1 MRRHVGAFLLFGVFL
16 GSLALAQDCPGG
28 RVPHDLGELCLPQV
42 PKRVAALDWRP
53 LEDLL
58 LLGVRPVAG
67 ADLKDFPRWVALALP
82 PGIQDLGG
90 RTGPNLE
97 VLAALKPDLILGYTG
112 FQGRL
117 YPELARIAPTALY
130 DYLPPEGQLAA
141 MRRHFLLHA
150 RLVGKEEE
158 GKAVLASLDRFLAQK
173 AEALKARGLAGR
185 PFLLVQAW
193 AREKVYN
200 VFTRSTLASEFL
212 ESLGLKNAWRGK
224 TEAFGLSRVG
234 PEGLVRLVREN
245 PGVFVFL
252 IAQPENNPFRDPAV
266 GPLLRLARAQVLPL
280 APTTWTYGGPHS
292 ARVLVEAVTHAL
304 GGTR

>member
-1 MRRHVGAFLLFGVFL
+1 MRGRLSTFLMAGFFL
-16 GSLALAQDCPGG
+16 STWVLAQGCPGG
-28 RVPHDLGELCLPQV
+28 QVPHDLGELCLPQA
-42 PKRVAALDWRP
+42 PKRVAVLDWRP

-58 LLGVRPVAG
+58 LLGVKPVGG
-67 ADLKDFPRWVALALP
+67 ADLKDFPQWVQMGLP
-82 PGIQDLGG
+82 NGLVDLGS
-90 RTGPNLE
+90 RTAPNLE
-97 VLAALKPDLILGYTG
+97 RLAALKPDLILGYTG

-150 RLVGKEEE
+150 RLVDKEEE
-158 GKAVLASLDRFLAQK
+158 GKAVLAALDRFLQQK

-200 VFTRSTLASEFL
+200 VFTRATLASELL
-212 ESLGLKNAWRGK
+212 ESLGLKSAWTGRA
-224 TEAFGLSRVG
+224 EAFGLSRVG

-252 IAQPENNPFRDPAV
+252 IAQPENNPLQDPAV
-266 GPLLRLARAQVLPL
+266 GPLLRLTQAHVLPL

-292 ARVLVEAVTHAL
+292 ARVLVEEVLRAI
-304 GGTR
+304 GGMK